1 MVRALLTKQK
11 LTRDFTSNW
20 KFYGPIPNGN

>member
-11 LTRDFTSNW
+11 LTRDFVSNW
-20 KFYGPIPNGN
+20 KFYQE